1 MQTKFLNPAIVRLGL
16 FITLFPAVFSC
27 RKDVSNLD
35 KSQSSASNAV
45 SANAYANA
53 PHAPYN
59 LNVLLLG
66 EGSSF
71 GFVKFRQNAD
81 TAHIINLD
89 TWVFNLQPNHSY
101 LLQRAVDSLKFG
113 NCFSTAWLT
122 LGKGLTP
129 QAIHTDAKGNG
140 KEALWRDV
148 SAITPGTEFYIHFQV
163 IDSLT
168 SAVALASDCYTYT
181 VR

>member
-1 MQTKFLNPAIVRLGL
+1 MKTKCSNNFLIKMVLAATF
-16 FITLFPAVFSC
+16 FIAAFSC
-27 RKDVSNLD
+27 QKDVSKQEKAQPVVD
-35 KSQSSASNAV
+35 DAV
-45 SANAYANA
+45 SAAA
-53 PHAPYN
+53 HAPYN
-59 LNVLLLG
+59 LNVLLTAS
-66 EGSSF
+66 EGSAY
-71 GFVKFRQNAD
+71 GFVKFHQNPD
-81 TAHIINLD
+81 PAHIIDLN
-89 TWVFNLQPNHSY
+89 TWVFNLQPNHAY

-113 NCFSTAWLT
+113 NCFSTLWLT

-148 SAITPGTEFYIHFQV
+148 SLVTPGTEFYIHFQL

-168 SAVALASDCYTYT
+168 SAVALTSDCYTYT